1 MQQLLQQQYQQQ
13 RLLSV
18 FLTHTEMQE
27 FQKKPQPNPAYKE
40 ESINALWA
48 TARAHGQ
55 KQPSHEESP
64 RQLPLAKP
72 VWIEASH
79 LLLLHLRLAL
89 LALLLSSAV
98 RQSTFSGQRRL
109 VTDLAPPHVSSC
121 GQSQSGPIAADLCFT
136 FRWASKVQTSPTPS
150 TSGFH
155 SVAPPEVVVVVAV
168 AVVTGGVSSGVAFT
182 VRSLFNSARPASST
196 GLHFAS
202 IEPSPTFVP
211 FPGTSS

>member
-1 MQQLLQQQYQQQ
+1 MTSFNPPDSRGLVCQKRPCWGLNEWLLA
-13 RLLSV
+13 
-18 FLTHTEMQE
+18 
-27 FQKKPQPNPAYKE
+27 KKTT
-40 ESINALWA
+40 I
-48 TARAHGQ
+48 
-55 KQPSHEESP
+55 EESP

-109 VTDLAPPHVSSC
+109 VTDFAPPHVSSC

-150 TSGFH
+150 TSSGASFMRLQLLRLFLF
-155 SVAPPEVVVVVAV
+155 VK
-168 AVVTGGVSSGVAFT
+168 GISSCC
-182 VRSLFNSARPASST
+182 SA
-196 GLHFAS
+196 
-202 IEPSPTFVP
+202 
-211 FPGTSS
+211 